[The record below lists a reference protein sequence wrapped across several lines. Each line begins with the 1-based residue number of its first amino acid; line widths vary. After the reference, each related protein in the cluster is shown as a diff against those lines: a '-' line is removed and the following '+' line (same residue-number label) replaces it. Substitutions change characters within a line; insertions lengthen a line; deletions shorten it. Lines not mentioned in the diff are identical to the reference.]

1 MTCPL
6 CSIAQLV
13 TIAMRVNERDLTL
26 HSCSRC
32 ETKWWHADGENVG
45 LSEVLHA
52 AAKRIA

>member
-6 CSIAQLV
+6 CNIAQLV
-13 TIAMRVNERDLTL
+13 TIAMRVNERDLKL

-45 LSEVLHA
+45 FADVLHA
-52 AAKRIA
+52 ASRRSA